1 MDESI
6 ALAMTVG
13 QGYASTSP
21 TCTAPNLAGGARFN
35 VCRWRR
41 PGGGQRNAEMR
52 WLRLIIAIRG
62 GQMAL
67 VLKGTRTAKKG
78 GKMRKRFARWLYEK
92 LFSGGRAYQGPRWYF
107 LADLLKAI
115 KT

>member
-1 MDESI
+1 
-6 ALAMTVG
+6 
-13 QGYASTSP
+13 
-21 TCTAPNLAGGARFN
+21 
-35 VCRWRR
+35 
-41 PGGGQRNAEMR
+41 
-52 WLRLIIAIRG
+52 
-62 GQMAL
+62 MAL